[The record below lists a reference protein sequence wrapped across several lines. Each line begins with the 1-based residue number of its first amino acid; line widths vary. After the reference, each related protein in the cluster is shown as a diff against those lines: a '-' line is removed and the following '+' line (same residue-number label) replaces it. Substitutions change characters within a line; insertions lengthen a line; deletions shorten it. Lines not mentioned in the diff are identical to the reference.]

1 MCGRF
6 VLISSAADLQR
17 ALQATQLVM
26 DLRPSYNIAPRQDV
40 LAVVRD
46 GDDRRMTWLRWG
58 LIPFWAKDPSIG
70 DRLINAR
77 AESVAS
83 KPAFRAAL
91 RRRRCLIAADGFYE
105 WQRRGEQKTPM
116 YIHLKSRQ
124 PFAFAGL
131 YETWTSLEGE
141 RIESCAIITTGPN
154 ELMAPIHNRMPVILL
169 PEEHAQWLDPS
180 VQGTALLQPLLRP
193 YPAKEMEAF
202 EVSRLVNSP
211 RNNSP
216 ELLQPVAQA

>member
-6 VLISSAADLQR
+6 VLISSVADLQR

-26 DLRPSYNIAPRQDV
+26 DLQPSYNVAPRQDV
-40 LAVVRD
+40 LALVRD

-77 AESVAS
+77 AETVAS

-116 YIHLKSRQ
+116 YIYLKSRQ

-131 YETWTSLEGE
+131 HETWTSLEGE

-169 PEEHAQWLDPS
+169 PEEHTLWLDPD
-180 VQGTALLQPLLRP
+180 VQDTALLQPLLRP
-193 YPAKEMEAF
+193 YPAEEMEAF

>member
-6 VLISSAADLQR
+6 VLISSVADLQR

-26 DLRPSYNIAPRQDV
+26 DLHPSFNVAPRQDV

-58 LIPFWAKDPSIG
+58 LIPFWAKDPTIG

-77 AESVAS
+77 AETVAS

-116 YIHLKSRQ
+116 YIHLKSGQ

-131 YETWTSLEGE
+131 YETWTSPEGE

-169 PEEHAQWLDPS
+169 PEEHTLWLDPG
-180 VQGTALLQPLLRP
+180 VQDTALLQPLLRP
-193 YPAKEMEAF
+193 YPAEQMEAY
-202 EVSRLVNSP
+202 EVSRQVNSP
-211 RNNSP
+211 HNNSA

>member
-6 VLISSAADLQR
+6 VLISSVADLQR

-26 DLRPSYNIAPRQDV
+26 DLHPSFNVAPRQDV

-58 LIPFWAKDPSIG
+58 LIPFWAKDPTIG
-70 DRLINAR
+70 ERLINAR
-77 AESVAS
+77 AESVSS
-83 KPAFRAAL
+83 KPAFRAAF

-116 YIHLKSRQ
+116 YIHLKSVQ

-131 YETWTSLEGE
+131 HETWTSPSGE
-141 RIESCAIITTGPN
+141 RIESCAIITTSPN
-154 ELMAPIHNRMPVILL
+154 ELVAPIHDRMPVILL
-169 PEEHAQWLDPS
+169 PQEHSLWLDPS
-180 VQGTALLQPLLRP
+180 VQDAAVLQPLLRP
-193 YPAKEMEAF
+193 YPAEEMEAYQ
-202 EVSRLVNSP
+202 VSRLVNSP
-211 RNNSP
+211 HNNSP
-216 ELLQPVAQA
+216 ELLQPVA